1 MWFVLKNPV
10 IDLIFA
16 IWGFVFVLQGIIVF
30 SASPV
35 FGGVLLIAGTVLA
48 LTGIISHLFVNKKE

>member
-16 IWGFVFVLQGIIVF
+16 IWGFVFVLQGIIIF

-35 FGGVLLIAGTVLA
+35 FGGVLRYCRHRFGPDGDYFSLIR
-48 LTGIISHLFVNKKE
+48 